1 MSRVLFLL
9 NKTHTNHVGSGRMT
23 EYGPEKWLDQGIIV
37 VTMNYRLYLL
47 GFLSLGIPEVPG
59 NQGLLDQLMALKMV
73 QSDIHKFG
81 GDPEQV
87 IFVCQIGSLLQK

>member
-1 MSRVLFLL
+1 
-9 NKTHTNHVGSGRMT
+9 MT

-73 QSDIHKFG
+73 QSDIHSFG
-81 GDPEQV
+81 GDPQ
-87 IFVCQIGSLLQK
+87 QASLSLNNADCCEMLQ

>member
-1 MSRVLFLL
+1 
-9 NKTHTNHVGSGRMT
+9 MT
-23 EYGPEKWLDQGIIV
+23 EYGPEKWLEQGIIV
-37 VTMNYRLYLL
+37 VTINYRLYLL

-81 GDPEQV
+81 GDPQQV
-87 IFVCQIGSLLQK
+87 HLGWTNVDCCQILQ